1 VRRRIVARLLQSLI
15 VVIIVTT
22 ISFFIVRTAPGDPF
36 SYDGRGL
43 SEAVRNKLRE
53 ESGFNQPLWKQYV
66 LYVNN
71 VAHGRLGWSFK
82 KNRFVA
88 DVLAD
93 ALPRTL
99 LLAGISL
106 ALSFS
111 LGVFVGVAQAMRR
124 GEWFDRVSSGVMLFF
139 YSVPDFWAAFMIM
152 VIFSYWWGVLPAGG
166 IVDPAMYE
174 YLGPWDAFVD
184 RVKHLI
190 LPVSSLVLVSVA
202 GIARFQRAAM
212 LEILPAD
219 FIRTARAKGLTERDV
234 IWRHAIRSSATSMVT
249 LLGLLLPAY
258 LGGALFVEKVYA
270 WPGMGMLAADSI
282 AARDYYVV
290 CAAVIVGSTLV
301 VLGNLMADL
310 LQMAIDPR
318 VRE

>member
-1 VRRRIVARLLQSLI
+1 VRRHLVARLLQSLI
-15 VVIIVTT
+15 VVLIVTT

-43 SEAVRNKLRE
+43 SEALRNQLRE

-66 LYVNN
+66 LYINK
-71 VAHGRLGWSFK
+71 VAHGNLGWSFK
-82 KNRFVA
+82 KNRPVA

-99 LLAGISL
+99 LLAGVSL

-111 LGVFVGVAQAMRR
+111 LGVLIGVVQAIRR
-124 GEWFDRVSSGVMLFF
+124 GQWFDRASSGVMLFF

-152 VIFSYWWGVLPAGG
+152 VIFSYWWGLLPAGG
-166 IVDPAMYE
+166 IVDPAMHE
-174 YLGPWDAFVD
+174 YLGPWDSFVD
-184 RVKHLI
+184 RVDHLI
-190 LPVSSLVLVSVA
+190 LPAGSLVLVSVA
-202 GIARFQRAAM
+202 GIARYQRAAM

-219 FIRTARAKGLTERDV
+219 FIRTARAKGLTEREV

-249 LLGLLLPAY
+249 LLGLLLPAF

-270 WPGMGMLAADSI
+270 WPGMGLMAADAISS
-282 AARDYYVV
+282 RDYDVV
-290 CAAVIVGSTLV
+290 CAAVIVGSILV
-301 VLGNLMADL
+301 VLGTLLADL

>member
-1 VRRRIVARLLQSLI
+1 VRRHIVARLLQSLI
-15 VVIIVTT
+15 VVAIVTT

-36 SYDGRGL
+36 SYEGRGL
-43 SEAVRNKLRE
+43 SEAVRNQLRE
-53 ESGFNQPLWKQYV
+53 DYGFNQPIWKQYV
-66 LYVNN
+66 IYINN
-71 VAHGRLGWSFK
+71 VAHGRLGWSFSK
-82 KNRFVA
+82 DRYVTE
-88 DVLAD
+88 VLAV

-99 LLAGISL
+99 LLAGLSL
-106 ALSFS
+106 ALSFVI
-111 LGVFVGVAQAMRR
+111 GVVVGVVQAVKR
-124 GEWFDRVSSGVMLFF
+124 GQWFDRASSGIMLFF

-152 VIFSYWWGVLPAGG
+152 VIFSYWWRILPAGG
-166 IVDPAMYE
+166 IVEPALHD

-184 RVKHLI
+184 RVKHLV
-190 LPVSSLVLVSVA
+190 LPVGSLVLLSVA

-219 FIRTARAKGLTERDV
+219 FIRTARAKGLTEREV
-234 IWRHAIRSSATSMVT
+234 IWRHAIRSAATPMVT
-249 LLGLLLPAY
+249 LLGLLLPAF

-270 WPGMGMLAADSI
+270 WPGMGMLAADAIS
-282 AARDYYVV
+282 ARDYDVV
-290 CAAVIVGSTLV
+290 CAAVIVGSILV

>member
-1 VRRRIVARLLQSLI
+1 MRRHIVARLLQSLI
-15 VVIIVTT
+15 VVILVTT

-36 SYDGRGL
+36 SYEGRGL
-43 SEAVRNKLRE
+43 SEAVRNQLRE
-53 ESGFNQPLWKQYV
+53 QYGFNQPLWKQYV

-71 VAHGRLGWSFK
+71 VARGDLGWSFR

-88 DVLAD
+88 EVLAD

-106 ALSFS
+106 VLSFS
-111 LGVFVGVAQAMRR
+111 LGVLIGVAQAVRR
-124 GEWFDRVSSGVMLFF
+124 GRWFDRASSAVMLFF
-139 YSVPDFWAAFMIM
+139 YSLPDFWAAFMIM
-152 VIFSYWWGVLPAGG
+152 VIVSYWWGLLPAGG
-166 IVDPAMYE
+166 IVDPMHE
-174 YLGPWDAFVD
+174 FFGPWEAFTD
-184 RVKHLI
+184 RVTHLI
-190 LPVSSLVLVSVA
+190 LPVASLVLLSVA
-202 GIARFQRAAM
+202 GIARYQRAAM

-219 FIRTARAKGLTERDV
+219 FIRTARAKGLNERDV

-249 LLGLLLPAY
+249 LLGLLMPAF

-270 WPGMGMLAADSI
+270 WPGMGLMAADAIS
-282 AARDYYVV
+282 AHDYDVV
-290 CAAVIVGSTLV
+290 CAAVIVGSVLV